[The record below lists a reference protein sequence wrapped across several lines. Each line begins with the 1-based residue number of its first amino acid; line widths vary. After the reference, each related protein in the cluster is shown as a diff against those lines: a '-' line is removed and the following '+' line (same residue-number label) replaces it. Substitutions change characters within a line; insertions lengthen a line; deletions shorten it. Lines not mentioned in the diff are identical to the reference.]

1 MRDAIVIRPWW
12 LSWMSTVL
20 PRCTVVVMMSTIL
33 LGCATGP
40 ERTDPMS
47 SDERRSAA
55 DKLLPVDCLLPAQVR
70 QLGSGMSYL
79 AARRAIKATA
89 GECEIRGGEYVAF
102 DRANY
107 RTALIVWLDKAKK
120 GDAEAQTYVGEIYE
134 KGLGLEADF
143 KLARSWYLKAA
154 EQDFSRAQIN
164 LGYLYEKGLG
174 VEKDAVIAL
183 NWYRKASGVEG
194 SDLDYTAAI
203 EVKAATLAQ
212 EKTAVLRED
221 INRREREIQLLGSSL
236 QSANQ
241 ALKRQGHLLE
251 SAQQKM
257 ANLELKVAPASDNV
271 NLNEIEL
278 EFEVQQKQLAEVT
291 DLYLVLQSQIA
302 DEQHLISSKTAKV
315 KIQKQTLLAQAVPL
329 PGPSIEV
336 FDPSIVIT
344 RSGEPTVRVRSA
356 SKARVISG
364 RVVAAAGLKLATL
377 NERPLSIDSAGQFHS
392 AVPIT
397 SKRKQVTIHAT
408 DQLNQQSAFSFMLVP
423 DQQLES
429 FEEDASRF
437 GRIAGSVNFG
447 RYFALVIGNNE
458 YLNFPKL
465 QTAVN
470 DSQRVAELLEDK
482 YGFDVRLINNA
493 DRYTILSALN
503 EIKGKMGRD
512 DNLLVYYAGHGE
524 RDVHSLQGYWLP
536 VDAELE
542 NSANWIPNA
551 AISALF
557 NTMQAKHI
565 LVVADSCYSG
575 SMTSSSVARLNAE
588 LDDEHLKKWLTVM
601 AKTNSRTVLTSGG
614 LQPVLD
620 SGGGDYSVF
629 AKEFI
634 AELENAKGA
643 IDAYKI
649 YLNILPRVQ
658 SNAALHDFVQ
668 QPTYAPIQYAGH
680 GGGEFIFVKD

>member
-1 MRDAIVIRPWW
+1 MKHVNFEKSR
-12 LSWMSTVL
+12 LSEFRKSIFSRHIAVAVL
-20 PRCTVVVMMSTIL
+20 SATL
-33 LGCATGP
+33 FACAAGP
-40 ERTDPMS
+40 ERSEPVTPD
-47 SDERRSAA
+47 DRRGAA
-55 DKLLPVDCLLPAQVR
+55 DKLMPVDCLLPAQVR
-70 QLGSGMSYL
+70 QLGAGMSYL

-89 GECEIRGGEYVAF
+89 GECEIRGGEYVAY

-134 KGLGLEADF
+134 KGLGLEPDF
-143 KLARSWYLKAA
+143 KLARSWYRKAA
-154 EQDFSRAQIN
+154 EQGFSRAQIN

-174 VEKDAVIAL
+174 VEKDSVTAL
-183 NWYRKASGVEG
+183 NWYRKASGVEEN
-194 SDLDYTAAI
+194 DLDYTSAI

-212 EKTAVLRED
+212 EKTALLRED
-221 INRREREIQLLGSSL
+221 VKRREREINTLNSSL
-236 QSANQ
+236 KIARKDLNE
-241 ALKRQGHLLE
+241 QGRLLE
-251 SAQQKM
+251 DAQQKM
-257 ANLELKVAPASDNV
+257 TDLKSEMESSADNV
-271 NLNEIEL
+271 RVNEIKL

-291 DLYLVLQSQIA
+291 DLYQALKSQIA
-302 DEQHLISSKTAKV
+302 DEQRLVSSKAQKV
-315 KIQKQTLLAQAVPL
+315 DVQKQALLAQAGPL

-364 RVVAAAGLKLATL
+364 RVVAPAGLKLATL

-397 SKRKQVTIHAT
+397 KKNKHVTIHAV
-408 DQLNQQSAFSFMLVP
+408 DQLDQQSVFSFMLIP
-423 DQQLES
+423 DRQVTS
-429 FEEDASRF
+429 FKEDASRF
-437 GRIAGSVNFG
+437 GRIAGSINFG
-447 RYFALVIGNNE
+447 RYFALVVGNNE

-470 DSQRVAELLEDK
+470 DSRRVAELLEDK

-503 EIKGKMGRD
+503 EIKGKMSEE

-524 RDVHSLQGYWLP
+524 RDVQSLQGYWLP

-542 NSANWIPNA
+542 NSANWIPNS

-588 LDDEHLKKWLTVM
+588 LDDKHLKKWLKVM
-601 AKTNSRTVLTSGG
+601 AQTNSRTVLTSGG
-614 LQPVLD
+614 LKPVLD

-634 AELENAKGA
+634 AELENARGA
-643 IDAYKI
+643 IDAYRI
-649 YLNILPRVQ
+649 YLSILPRVQ
-658 SNAALHDFVQ
+658 MKAALLDFDQ
-668 QPTYAPIQYAGH
+668 KPTYAPIQYAGH

>member
-1 MRDAIVIRPWW
+1 MRFITFTKAWRRIV
-12 LSWMSTVL
+12 
-20 PRCTVVVMMSTIL
+20 VVVMSATL
-33 LGCATGP
+33 FACAASP
-40 ERTDPMS
+40 ES
-47 SDERRSAA
+47 SAPVTPDDRQGAA
-55 DKLLPVDCLLPAQVR
+55 DKLMPVDCLLPAQVR

-89 GECEIRGGEYVAF
+89 GECEIRGGEYVAY

-134 KGLGLEADF
+134 KGLGLEPDY
-143 KLARSWYLKAA
+143 KLAQSWYLKAA
-154 EQDFSRAQIN
+154 EQGFSRAQIN

-174 VEKDAVIAL
+174 VEKDSVIAL
-183 NWYRKASGVEG
+183 NWYRKASGVE
-194 SDLDYTAAI
+194 DNDIDYTSAI

-212 EKTAVLRED
+212 EETALLRDD
-221 INRREREIQLLGSSL
+221 INRREREIQALNVSL
-236 QSANQ
+236 KTANKG
-241 ALKRQGHLLE
+241 LKEQGRLLE
-251 SAQQKM
+251 NEKKKLTKLKM
-257 ANLELKVAPASDNV
+257 EMESASDSV
-271 NLNEIEL
+271 RLSEIKL
-278 EFEVQQKQLAEVT
+278 DFEVQQKQLAEVNN
-291 DLYLVLQSQIA
+291 LYQALKSQIS
-302 DEQHLISSKTAKV
+302 DEQRLVSSKEQKV
-315 KIQKQTLLAQAVPL
+315 GVQKQTLLAQAGPL
-329 PGPSIEV
+329 AGPSIEV

-344 RSGEPTVRVRSA
+344 RSGEPTVLVRSA

-364 RVVAAAGLKLATL
+364 RVVAPAGLKLATL
-377 NERPLSIDSAGQFHS
+377 NKRPLSIDSAGQFHS
-392 AVPIT
+392 AVSVT
-397 SKRKQVTIHAT
+397 NKSKHVTIHAT
-408 DQLNQQSAFSFMLVP
+408 DQLDQQSSFSFMLIP
-423 DQQLES
+423 NQQVES
-429 FEEDASRF
+429 LKEDASRF

-447 RYFALVIGNNE
+447 RYYALVIGNNE

-470 DSQRVAELLEDK
+470 DSKRVAELLEDK

-503 EIKGKMGRD
+503 EIKGKMAEE

-524 RDVHSLQGYWLP
+524 RDIKSLQGYWLP

-542 NSANWIPNA
+542 NTANWIPNS

-557 NTMQAKHI
+557 NTMQAKHV

-588 LDDEHLKKWLTVM
+588 LDDKHLKKWLKVM
-601 AKTNSRTVLTSGG
+601 AQTNSRTVLTSGG
-614 LQPVLD
+614 LKPVLD

-634 AELENAKGA
+634 SELENARGA

-649 YLNILPRVQ
+649 YLSILPRVQ
-658 SNAALHDFVQ
+658 TNAALQSFDQ
-668 QPTYAPIQYAGH
+668 TPTYAPIKYTGH
-680 GGGEFIFVKD
+680 GGGEFIFVKN